1 MRLAPAGSRA
11 EPHAARS
18 YARGVDSAA
27 GDATRLLERVRA
39 GDEAAGEA
47 LYALLYEDLKRI
59 AGRLFRGRTAGHTL
73 GPTALV
79 NEAYLKIAGAKSEHA
94 WKDSGHALAVA
105 ARAMRQVLA
114 NHARDRAATKRGG
127 GAARRVLTVSGLASP
142 SDDRAVDAAAL
153 HEALAKLEAL
163 DPRQGR
169 IAELKILGGLSTDQI
184 AALLGVSTRTVELDW
199 RMAKQT
205 LAEALD
211 FGR

>member
-1 MRLAPAGSRA
+1 VDPAP
-11 EPHAARS
+11 
-18 YARGVDSAA
+18 

-39 GDEAAGEA
+39 GDASAGEA

-79 NEAYLKIAGAKSEHA
+79 NEAYVKIAGAHGERA
-94 WKDSGHALAVA
+94 WKDSAHALAVA

-114 NHARDRAATKRGG
+114 NHARDRAAQKRGG
-127 GAARRVLTVSGLASP
+127 GRARRSLTLSGLASP

-153 HEALAKLEAL
+153 HEALTRLEAL
-163 DPRQGR
+163 DARQAR
-169 IAELKILGGLSTDQI
+169 IAELKLLGGLSTDQI
-184 AALLGVSTRTVELDW
+184 AALLGVATRTVELDW

-205 LAEALD
+205 LAETLGPEA
-211 FGR
+211 